1 MPIVWG
7 VNASKVYIAVWL
19 VILIAILVVVQA
31 YILQFQWWLA
41 VIYCVV
47 FIIAPLLYIFSG
59 LIKAKRVED
68 YRRLSSLTKT
78 VMLTGI
84 LSMIFF
90 YFYI

>member
-7 VNASKVYIAVWL
+7 VNATKVYVAVWL
-19 VILIAILVVVQA
+19 IVLLSVLIVVMV
-31 YILQFQWWLA
+31 YILQFQWWLPVA
-41 VIYCVV
+41 YGIATILFPLVV
-47 FIIAPLLYIFSG
+47 VLVKLKKSVTVQHFHQ
-59 LIKAKRVED
+59 
-68 YRRLSSLTKT
+68 LSTITKL